1 MSPRRRMQS
10 SSPAPPAHTRPPPH
24 ALRSPVAYLALY
36 LCCAAEVIFGLADA
50 IGSMPW
56 TRLMESVVCQ
66 RHAGGAMV
74 AESGNR
80 PSFDRMLLSIL
91 LIGGR
96 GGPTAE
102 ARCKGDAV
110 QAEMAEL

>member
-1 MSPRRRMQS
+1 MPS
-10 SSPAPPAHTRPPPH
+10 SSPPPPAHTRPH
-24 ALRSPVAYLALY
+24 RAVLSPVTHLALY
-36 LCCAAEVIFGLADA
+36 LCCAAEVVFVFADA

-56 TRLMESVVCQ
+56 TRLVESVVCR
-66 RHAGGAMV
+66 RHTSAVV

-80 PSFDRMLLSIL
+80 PLFDRMLLSIL